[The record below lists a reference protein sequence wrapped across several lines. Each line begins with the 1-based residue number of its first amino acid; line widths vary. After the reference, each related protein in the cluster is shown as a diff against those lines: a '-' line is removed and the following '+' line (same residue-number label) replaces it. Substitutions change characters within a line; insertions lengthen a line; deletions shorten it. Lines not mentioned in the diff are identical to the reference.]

1 MIIWIASY
9 PKSGNTWVRMFLKSY
24 FQKAN
29 EKFRLDTSNLDSFN
43 SRVFP
48 NQELLEHF
56 KIDYFK
62 FEQIAKN
69 WENMQSYIN
78 LNNKTN
84 YIKTHNSMCTVGPYK
99 FTTPENTKGAIYLV
113 RDPRDVLVSYSYH
126 LGMSYEETF
135 NILTSPMS
143 FENPANRSSKG
154 INYKISL
161 IGTWA
166 NHYNSWKTYKS
177 SEILTIK
184 YEEMLSNPYET
195 FFKILEYLNKIDNT
209 EINNEKLEKAIS
221 QTNFKELQNIEKL
234 QGFSEKGKGE
244 LFFRE
249 GKTGVWKNNVDNEII
264 KKIEKVFKD
273 EMTEL
278 GYLN

>member
-1 MIIWIASY
+1 
-9 PKSGNTWVRMFLKSY
+9 
-24 FQKAN
+24 
-29 EKFRLDTSNLDSFN
+29 
-43 SRVFP
+43 
-48 NQELLEHF
+48 
-56 KIDYFK
+56 
-62 FEQIAKN
+62 
-69 WENMQSYIN
+69 
-78 LNNKTN
+78 
-84 YIKTHNSMCTVGPYK
+84 
-99 FTTPENTKGAIYLV
+99 
-113 RDPRDVLVSYSYH
+113 
-126 LGMSYEETF
+126 MSV
-135 NILTSPMS
+135 
-143 FENPANRSSKG
+143 SKG

-221 QTNFKELQNIEKL
+221 QTNFKELQNMEKL
-234 QGFSEKGKGE
+234 QGFNEKGNGK

-249 GKTGVWKNNVDNEII
+249 GKTEVWKNNVDNEII

>member
-69 WENMQSYIN
+69 WENMQSFIN

-99 FTTPENTKGAIYLV
+99 FPTPENTKGAIYLV

-135 NILTSPMS
+135 NVETVVEPAPSEPLTSALPLIS
-143 FENPANRSSKG
+143 IVVAVISTSVSAAIANVP
-154 INYKISL
+154 SL
-161 IGTWA
+161 G
-166 NHYNSWKTYKS
+166 
-177 SEILTIK
+177 
-184 YEEMLSNPYET
+184 EETLSAESL
-195 FFKILEYLNKIDNT
+195 KR
-209 EINNEKLEKAIS
+209 KAI
-221 QTNFKELQNIEKL
+221 
-234 QGFSEKGKGE
+234 E
-244 LFFRE
+244 LFSINAVSA
-249 GKTGVWKNNVDNEII
+249 T
-264 KKIEKVFKD
+264 
-273 EMTEL
+273 
-278 GYLN
+278 